1 MTDPR
6 TPVLVGCG
14 QVTDLDTPPEQ
25 GQSAIDMI
33 ERAVRLAAADTGAGE
48 TLLRG
53 LDSLCI
59 LRLYTDT
66 SWRFESPFGRCSNPP
81 AAVARRFAVMPRRL
95 QYTSPGGNMPQY
107 MVNRTAEEIA
117 KGEVELALIA
127 GGEALRT
134 MRGARKAGIQIDW
147 NEDAEGDYEEI
158 GDMRPGVNDYEMRHG
173 MRAPIFNYP
182 LFENAIRVHRGRSM
196 DDHMRA
202 IGRLMAGFARV
213 AHGNP
218 LAVRREGYTAE
229 QIATVTTENRTIGYP
244 YTRLM
249 NSNPYID
256 QSAALL
262 MTSVGK
268 AQELGI
274 DPAKWVFLHGCGD
287 AWDHWWITERVNY
300 YSSPA
305 IRTMAGRAFAMAGKA
320 PADMDFFDLYS
331 CFPAA
336 IQIGAAEIGV
346 TEDDPRGLTVTGGLP
361 FFGGPGNN
369 YVTHS
374 IAEMM
379 NQVRSRPGSFGLC
392 TANGHN
398 VTKHGAGIYSTAPVE
413 GSWRREDPAVGQAE
427 IDAMPKPPLTEV
439 ANGPARIETWTVM
452 HRPDGP
458 ELGIVIGRLD
468 EGDVRFV
475 ANTPADTAT
484 LMDLEERGDV
494 GRPGTV
500 THRDGLNL
508 FVPA

>member
-6 TPVLVGCG
+6 TPILVGCG
-14 QVTDLDTPPEQ
+14 QVTDLDTPPEK
-25 GQSAIDMI
+25 GHSAIDMI
-33 ERAVRLAAADTGAGE
+33 ERAVRLAATDTGASDAV
-48 TLLRG
+48 LRG

-66 SWRFESPFGRCSNPP
+66 SWRFESPFGRCTNPP
-81 AAVARRFAVMPRRL
+81 AAVARRLGVAPRRL

-117 KGEVELALIA
+117 NGETEMALIA

-134 MRGARKAGIQIDW
+134 MREARKVGIQLDW
-147 NEDAEGDYEEI
+147 NEEAEGAYEEV

-182 LFENAIRVHRGRSM
+182 LFENAIRAHRGRSM
-196 DDHMRA
+196 EAHMQS

-213 AHGNP
+213 AHDNP
-218 LAVRREGYTAE
+218 LAVRREGFSAE
-229 QIATVTTENRTIGYP
+229 RIATVTPDNRYIGFP

-256 QSAALL
+256 QSAALI

-268 AQELGI
+268 ARELGI
-274 DPAKWVFLHGCGD
+274 DPSKWVFLHGCGD
-287 AWDHWWITERVNY
+287 AWDHWWVTERVNY

-305 IRTMAGRAFAMAGKA
+305 IRTVTGRAFAMAGKTA
-320 PADMDFFDLYS
+320 GDMDFLDLYS
-331 CFPAA
+331 CFPSA
-336 IQIGAAEIGV
+336 IQIGAAEIGIA
-346 TEDDPRGLTVTGGLP
+346 EDDPRGLTVTGGLP

-379 NQVRSRPGSFGLC
+379 NRVRSRPGSFGLC

-398 VTKHGAGIYSTAPVE
+398 VTKHGAGIYSTTPIE
-413 GSWRREDPAVGQAE
+413 GAWRREDPAVGQAE

-468 EGDVRFV
+468 DGNVRFV
-475 ANTPADTAT
+475 ANTPADTET
-484 LMDLEERGDV
+484 LMDLQENGDV
-494 GRPGTV
+494 GRRGMV
-500 THRDGLNL
+500 THSEGKNL
-508 FVPA
+508 FVLK